1 MFIREFQE
9 ATLSRKV
16 RRKAHGTETHSDSTI
31 YVLTE
36 PGAMPLRARVARMRS
51 IHRAELAEMA
61 ERTRLERQAFVQQ
74 IHTDITQRLMPEVAE
89 LRAAFRAEHQEMS
102 ERTRLERQ
110 AFVNS
115 VRAWVG

>member
-1 MFIREFQE
+1 M
-9 ATLSRKV
+9 SRKV

-31 YVLTE
+31 YVLNN
-36 PGAMPLRARVARMRS
+36 PAAMPLRAQVARMRS

-74 IHTDITQRLMPEVAE
+74 VHTDITQRLMPEVAE